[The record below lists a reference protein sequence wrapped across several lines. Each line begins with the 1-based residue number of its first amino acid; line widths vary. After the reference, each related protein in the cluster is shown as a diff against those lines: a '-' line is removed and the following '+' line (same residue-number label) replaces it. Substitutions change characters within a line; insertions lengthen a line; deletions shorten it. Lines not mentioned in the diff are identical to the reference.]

1 MFGQCYDVLLRNKV
15 RGKKYGKK
23 STVIVHFPKWI
34 ALTQN
39 IGAAHI
45 KKNSCKLITLFYR
58 LGN

>member
-45 KKNSCKLITLFYR
+45 KKNSFP
-58 LGN
+58 GF